1 VYVYTHENSHPV
13 EVGAET
19 AGGWRR
25 VGHLVGAGL
34 FDVYRLG
41 GYAQGPA
48 GHLDHFCVQPLA
60 HFDATVR
67 QQYGTVD
74 VDEQQGAGL
83 VQKQR
88 TSREPDTVHRRYG

>member
-1 VYVYTHENSHPV
+1 M
-13 EVGAET
+13 
-19 AGGWRR
+19 
-25 VGHLVGAGL
+25 
-34 FDVYRLG
+34 YRLG

-67 QQYGTVD
+67 QQYGTID

-83 VQKQR
+83 VQKRR
-88 TSREPDTVHRRYG
+88 TSREPDTVHRWYSCDASFLPPVRSKTVLFMYRLRSVNELEKNKIEKL